1 MLKEIDGMGMIQKNI
16 NHKFKNMKFLRKK
29 ENKQEL
35 KKLKHLKME
44 IQMMNLKIMEQ
55 VNIKLK

>member
-44 IQMMNLKIMEQ
+44 I
-55 VNIKLK
+55 